1 MVLSGVD
8 MKNPVE
14 VWYLYH
20 SGFAAKINNKLLIF
34 DYYSNRPA
42 NDGPS
47 LYNGIFNPGDF
58 KDHDV
63 FVFVSHRHRDHYN
76 PVIFRWMNE
85 NPNISLIISSDVK
98 GYKSHPNIY
107 KTEPDNKYEIRD
119 IYAETF
125 ASTDEGIA
133 FLVKAEETVLF
144 HAGDLHWWHW
154 DGEPDSFNR
163 QMEIQYKA
171 QVEKL
176 KKHHIDIAFLV
187 ADPRQENFSLLG
199 LDWFAREVSCT
210 HIFPMHFSN
219 DYSIMNNI
227 KKYMESNSI
236 PAEIHLITKRGQ
248 RFCIG
253 N

>member
-1 MVLSGVD
+1 

-176 KKHHIDIAFLV
+176 KSTILILHSWWRIQGRRIFHCLV
-187 ADPRQENFSLLG
+187 LTG
-199 LDWFAREVSCT
+199 LQGKYHA
-210 HIFPMHFSN
+210 HIFFPCTF
-219 DYSIMNNI
+219 
-227 KKYMESNSI
+227 
-236 PAEIHLITKRGQ
+236 PTITV
-248 RFCIG
+248 
-253 N
+253 